1 MSSWL
6 RPSPRPSYIYIPPL
20 GTFQKKTA
28 EVATV
33 VSAYYEMKSKYTKD
47 DYKKWIRLFLE
58 TIRAPIVFFTEE
70 YLVSFIQECRK
81 DLPIRIVVYPREDW
95 LSTKRFPPAVWETLH
110 GRDQEKNIH
119 APELYKVW
127 YEKNEFV
134 RRAIELNPFGHTDFV
149 WTDAGILRS
158 QGLAALVSDFPVVS
172 RIPVDRILVLNIMPF
187 VERDN
192 RRVEIDG
199 QVFIGGG
206 EDKPRIGGGVLAAS
220 ATIWTTY
227 IEKYH
232 SLIERF
238 SKTSLFWGKDQTIMK
253 TMYLENKNLFSFIQ
267 VHPVAPEPWFYSL
280 LYLGATEKLVTYLQS
295 VKDTR
300 KISYESLGRIK

>member
-6 RPSPRPSYIYIPPL
+6 KPQPRPSYIYVAPL
-20 GTFQKKTA
+20 GTFQKKT
-28 EVATV
+28 EPVTV

-47 DYKKWIRLFLE
+47 HYKKWIRLFLQ
-58 TIRAPIVFFTEE
+58 TISCPLVFFTDEH
-70 YLVSFIQECRK
+70 LVPFIQECRK
-81 DLPIRIVVYPREDW
+81 DLPIRIIVYPREDW
-95 LSTKRFPPAVWETLH
+95 LSTKRFPPSVWETLH
-110 GRDQEKNIH
+110 TRDVEKNIH

-127 YEKNEFV
+127 YEKAEFV
-134 RRAIELNPFGHTDFV
+134 RKAIELNPFGHTKFL

-158 QGLAALVSDFPVVS
+158 EGLAALVGEFPVAS

-187 VERDN
+187 TERDN
-192 RRVEIDG
+192 RIVEIDG
-199 QVFIGGG
+199 QTFRGGG

-220 ATIWTTY
+220 AAVWTTY

-238 SKTSLFWGKDQTIMK
+238 SKTSLFWGKEQTIMK

-267 VHPVAPEPWFYSL
+267 VHPAAPEPWFYSL
-280 LYLGATEKLVTYLQS
+280 LYLGASETLFTYLNS
-295 VKDTR
+295 LKDKRTV
-300 KISYESLGRIK
+300 SYETLSKVK